1 MFALSL
7 VDTLRLAFGQV
18 VYHHK
23 SHSRAASSLARCSRY
38 FRASETLLLM
48 GVVITALAAA
58 FGKGQP
64 YAISAA
70 ALATLVLLLFLIHL
84 SFDFE
89 SLARTHHVCSTR
101 LWHVR
106 EQYRSL
112 LADLHDGAIDP
123 EVARTKRNLLMEEV
137 RAVYDSAPPFTR
149 RVFKMSREPEH
160 GAEEIALADDEIN
173 RFLPKSLHG
182 AERPAPAAGA

>member
-1 MFALSL
+1 MFSLRL
-7 VDTLRLAFGQV
+7 VDTLRLAFRQV

-89 SLARTHHVCSTR
+89 SLARTHHACSTR

-112 LADLHDGAIDP
+112 LADLHDGAIEP
-123 EVARTKRNLLMEEV
+123 EFARSRRNVLTEEV
-137 RAVYDSAPPFTR
+137 TAIYEGAPALTR
-149 RVFKMSREPEH
+149 RVFSMCFGESVV
-160 GAEEIALADDEIN
+160 
-173 RFLPKSLHG
+173 
-182 AERPAPAAGA
+182 